1 MSAMFEAIPYS
12 IQQSWIFALGCC
24 LGSFFNVVIYRLPRK
39 ESLVHPGSH
48 CPHCRQ
54 PIAWYDNI
62 PLVSFILLMG
72 KCRHCRG
79 GIAVRYPLVEALTGG
94 LLLLLFRHHGWGA
107 QFFMEA
113 AFISLLLI
121 ITFID
126 LDTYTIPDVLSLP
139 GLVAGFLFSFAS
151 TRLSW
156 SDSLLGILLG
166 GGVLYLIA
174 VGYQI
179 LRHQEGLGGGDI
191 KLLGMIGAFV
201 GWPGVVFT
209 ILVSSVVGTLVGLP
223 IMWRTRQGMSTM
235 LPFGPFLALGAVV
248 YIFWGDMLIR
258 WYMGDVLG
266 V

>member
-1 MSAMFEAIPYS
+1 MFEAIPYS
-12 IQQSWIFALGCC
+12 IQQAWIFVLGCC
-24 LGSFFNVVIYRLPRK
+24 LGSFFNVVIHRLPL
-39 ESLVHPGSH
+39 EQSLVHPGSH
-48 CPHCRQ
+48 CPHCHQ

-62 PLVSFILLMG
+62 PVVSFIMLMG

-79 GIAVRYPLVEALTGG
+79 CIAVRYPAVEALTGG
-94 LLLLLFRHHGWGA
+94 LFLLLFRHYGWEA
-107 QFFMEA
+107 QFFVEA
-113 AFISLLLI
+113 VFISLLII

-139 GLVAGFLFSFAS
+139 GLVVGFLFSFVS

-174 VGYQI
+174 MGYQI
-179 LRHQEGLGGGDI
+179 LRRQEGLGGGDI

-209 ILVSSVVGTLVGLP
+209 ILVSSIVGTLVGLP
-223 IMWRTRQGMSTM
+223 IMWRTRKGMSTM
-235 LPFGPFLALGAVV
+235 LPFGPFLSLGAVV
-248 YIFWGDMLIR
+248 YIFWGDMLIG